1 MNNPNA
7 SERFLIVILGP
18 TGIGKTRI
26 GIELAKHFS
35 SEIISADSRQFFKE
49 MNIGTAVPTEEELDS
64 APHWF
69 VQHKSIYESYS
80 VGDFEREA
88 LQKLND
94 LFQKHRIVFMVGG
107 SGLYLDAVVK
117 GLDKFPAIDPDIR
130 ENLEKDLEENGIVSL
145 QEKLK
150 KFDPE
155 YAKKVD
161 IQNPRRVIRA
171 LEICIGT
178 SKPYSHFLK
187 QNPTTRNFSTVKIGL
202 TAPREL
208 IYARIE
214 NRVDKMLK
222 AGLLKEVEKLRP
234 QQHLNALK
242 TVGYKE
248 FFPYFEGE
256 TTLENAVEELK
267 KNTRRFAKRQLT
279 WFRKDQ
285 EITWFPFD
293 VPWEEIADF
302 IAQKTA
308 PQ

>member
-1 MNNPNA
+1 MNSANA

-26 GIELAKHFS
+26 GIQLAKNFS

-49 MNIGTAVPTEEELDS
+49 MNIGTAVPTKEELDS
-64 APHWF
+64 VPHWF
-69 VQHKSIYESYS
+69 VQHKSINEPYS

-88 LQKLND
+88 LQKLNE

-107 SGLYLDAVVK
+107 SGLYLDAVIK
-117 GLDKFPAIDPDIR
+117 GLDKFPTVDPNIR
-130 ENLEKDLEENGIVSL
+130 DNLEKELEKNGIVSL

-150 KFDPE
+150 RLDPE
-155 YAKKVD
+155 YAKKVA

-187 QNPTTRNFSTVKIGL
+187 QNPTTRNFSTIKIGL
-202 TAPREL
+202 NAPREL

-214 NRVDKMLK
+214 KRVDKMLD
-222 AGLLKEVEKLRP
+222 AGLLKEVVELRP
-234 QQHLNALK
+234 YQHLNALK
-242 TVGYKE
+242 TVGYRE

-256 TTLENAVEELK
+256 TTLEKAVEELK

-285 EITWFPFD
+285 EITWFAFD
-293 VPWEEIADF
+293 SPWERIADF